1 MQAKAVVVVEW
12 VCGTLH
18 TNTTGEKTTFRE
30 SGRGGVREGEVRK
43 VGKGKKEEKKKGKQE
58 EEEEEEKDVSLN
70 RPKHTA
76 LACKSSKVSVYP

>member
-30 SGRGGVREGEVRK
+30 SGWGGLERERGRK
-43 VGKGKKEEKKKGKQE
+43 VGKEKEEEKKKGKQE
-58 EEEEEEKDVSLN
+58 EEEEKEENITQK
-70 RPKHTA
+70 A
-76 LACKSSKVSVYP
+76 